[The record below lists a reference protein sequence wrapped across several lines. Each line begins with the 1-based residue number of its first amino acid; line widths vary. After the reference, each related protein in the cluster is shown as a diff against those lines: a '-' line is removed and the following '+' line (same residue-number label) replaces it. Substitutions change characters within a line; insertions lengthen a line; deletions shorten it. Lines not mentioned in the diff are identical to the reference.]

1 VAETIEIAEWMVRE
15 LELIEA
21 MEAANLPAALD
32 QDVRDL
38 CRLIQEKTEYPDF
51 PNLRLDL
58 LQSLNRLVQAARQ
71 SESPL
76 TPSAGARP
84 GSR

>member
-15 LELIEA
+15 LGLIEA
-21 MEAANLPAALD
+21 MQAASLPDGLD

-38 CRLIQEKTEYPDF
+38 CRLIQEKAEYLDF

-58 LQSLNRLVQAARQ
+58 LGSLNRLVQAAKQ
-71 SESPL
+71 
-76 TPSAGARP
+76 PSAGARP